1 MAYAKLGRSTAP
13 RRALFRSLCT
23 ALLAHEKIETT
34 EAKARSLKVFAEK
47 MITLG
52 KQGDL
57 AARRQA
63 AAFLLDEDVLKKLF
77 DTIGPRYKDRN
88 GGYTRTYKTG
98 LRRGDSAPLAIVQ
111 LI

>member
-13 RRALFRSLCT
+13 RRALLRSLCT
-23 ALLAHEKIETT
+23 ALLANEKIETT
-34 EAKARSLKVFAEK
+34 EAKGKSLKVLAEK

-77 DTIGPRYKDRN
+77 DTIAPRYKERN
-88 GGYTRTYKTG
+88 GGYTRTYKTD
-98 LRRGDSAPLAIVQ
+98 LRRGDAAPMVVVQ